1 MAQRVTTVIDP
12 ELCTGCGLCVAVC
25 PAETISLQGGKAAV
39 TGDRSLGCGHC
50 QAVCPVGAVRV
61 GSLDPEQ
68 ARFSSFS
75 PDPRWL
81 PFGQGD
87 PAQLVRLMASRR
99 SCRNYRARPVPREL
113 LADLVKIAVTAPSGS
128 NSQAWSF
135 TVLATREQVLSL
147 AEGIGRVMQ
156 RFNRLAERAWLRRLL
171 RLAGRPE
178 LDDYYR
184 EHHQSV
190 ARGLRRWREEGR
202 DMLFHGAP
210 AAVVVGSLPGASC
223 PAEDA
228 LLACGHLLLGA
239 HVLGLGSCLIGYA
252 ATVLQR
258 SPGLR
263 AGLGLAPEEEVHAVV
278 ALGWPAETYQAQT
291 GRRCPAL
298 RWLPPASD

>member
-1 MAQRVTTVIDP
+1 MAQRVITVIDP

-39 TGDRSLGCGHC
+39 TGERSLGCGHC
-50 QAVCPVGAVRV
+50 QAVCPAGAVRV

-68 ARFSSFS
+68 ARFASFA

-147 AEGIGRVMQ
+147 AEGVGRVMR

-171 RLAGRPE
+171 RLVGRPE

-184 EHHQSV
+184 EHYQSV
-190 ARGLRRWREEGR
+190 ARGLQRWREEGR

-228 LLACGHLLLGA
+228 LLASGHLLLGA

-252 ATVLQR
+252 ATVLQK
-258 SPGLR
+258 SPDLR
-263 AGLGLAPEEEVHAVV
+263 AGLGLVPEEEVHAVV
-278 ALGWPAETYQAQT
+278 ALGWPAETYQTQT
-291 GRRCPAL
+291 GRRRPAL
-298 RWLPPASD
+298 RWLPPAES